1 MASDA
6 KHAAPATFETG
17 RRGGWPLVGMVAAG
31 ALTAVALGVY
41 ARVHPPARRET
52 LHLLF
57 SGTLQFKVWTTTLIL
72 ALAIFQLLSALRLY
86 GRVGGPG
93 AAPAWLGPTHRL
105 SGTLAF
111 IASLPVAFHCLW
123 ALGFAPTGN
132 PRALAHS
139 VLGCLFY
146 GAIVIKVGAVRSSR
160 LPGWWLPVVGGT
172 VFAVLV
178 GVWATS
184 ALWFL
189 LTFGPRL

>member
-1 MASDA
+1 VAFDA
-6 KHAAPATFETG
+6 IEATPATSG
-17 RRGGWPLVGMVAAG
+17 IRRGGGWPLVGMVVAG

-41 ARVHPPARRET
+41 ARVHAPARRET

-57 SGTLQFKVWTTTLIL
+57 SGTLQFKVWMTTLIL
-72 ALAIFQLLSALRLY
+72 ALALFQVLSALRLY
-86 GRVGGPG
+86 GRLGRARE
-93 AAPAWLGPTHRL
+93 AAAWLGPAHRL

-123 ALGFAPTGN
+123 SLGFAPASN
-132 PRALAHS
+132 PRALVHS
-139 VLGCLFY
+139 VLGCVFY

-172 VFAVLV
+172 VFTVLV

>member
-1 MASDA
+1 
-6 KHAAPATFETG
+6 
-17 RRGGWPLVGMVAAG
+17 MVLAG
-31 ALTAVALGVY
+31 ALASVALGAY

-52 LHLLF
+52 LQLLF

-72 ALAIFQLLSALRLY
+72 TLAVFQLLSALRLY
-86 GRVGGPG
+86 GRLGRGD
-93 AAPAWLGPTHRL
+93 APAWLGATHRL

-111 IASLPVAFHCLW
+111 LFSLPVAFHCLW
-123 ALGFAPTGN
+123 ALGFAPASN
-132 PRALAHS
+132 PRALVHS

-146 GAIVIKVGAVRSSR
+146 GAIVVKVGAVRSSR

-178 GVWATS
+178 GIWASS

-189 LTFGPRL
+189 LTFGVRL